1 MRITFIRA
9 NIGRL
14 DEGPFVE
21 RGRME
26 PLEIG
31 VLAALTPPEVECL
44 FYDDRM
50 EEIPYDEPTDLVA
63 ITVEV
68 YTARRAY
75 EIAAAYRRRGV
86 PVILGGF
93 HVTLCPEECLEHADA
108 IYIGDAESHWGQ
120 VVADARRRS
129 LQRVY
134 RGVAGIPQAG
144 GVRPRRELYQGKGYL
159 PITLLQVSRGC
170 PYPCDFCA
178 ISAFFARRQTIR
190 PVADVLAEI
199 ESQERRWLFFVDD
212 NFLAN
217 RRAAKELLRT
227 LVPLKIRWVSQAS
240 IDMADDPELMDL
252 VEASGCLGTVT
263 GFESLDPRNLTAMR
277 KTPNLRGGGW
287 ERYQK
292 QVEVLRQH
300 HLQTWA
306 AFTLGHDR
314 DTPESIAE
322 LYDFAVHNRFCFA
335 AFNILMPYPGTP
347 LYARLAA
354 EDRLLWDG
362 KWWLHTDYRFNHA
375 AFVPRAMS
383 PEALTEAVRDC
394 RWKWNSLGSIA
405 RRLWDPKTHLSSP
418 LRLGLYLRYNRLY
431 ARETKTKQDMRFG
444 RTAGDL
450 RPAQASEVQR
460 V

>member
-9 NIGRL
+9 NMGRL
-14 DEGPFVE
+14 AEGPFVE

-31 VLAALTPPEVECL
+31 VLAALTPPDVECL
-44 FYDDRM
+44 FYDDRV
-50 EEIPYDEPTDLVA
+50 EDIPYDEPTDLVA

-68 YTARRAY
+68 YTARRSY
-75 EIAAAYRRRGV
+75 EIAAAYRRRGM

-93 HVTLCPEECLEHADA
+93 HVTLCPEEGLEHADA
-108 IYIGDAESHWGQ
+108 IYVGDAESHWGQ
-120 VVADARRRS
+120 VVADARRGS

-144 GVRPRRELYQGKGYL
+144 GVRPRRDLYYGKDYL
-159 PITLLQVSRGC
+159 PITLLQATRGC

-178 ISAFFARRQTIR
+178 ISAFFGRRQIVR
-190 PVADVLAEI
+190 PIADILAEI
-199 ESQERRWLFFVDD
+199 ERQERRWLFFVDD

-217 RRAAKELLRT
+217 RKAAKDILRA
-227 LVPLKIRWVSQAS
+227 LVPLKIRWISQAS

-263 GFESLDPRNLTAMR
+263 GFESLDPRNLAAMR

-287 ERYQK
+287 DHYQK
-292 QVEVLRQH
+292 QVEVLRRH

-306 AFTLGHDR
+306 SFTLGHDH
-314 DTPESIAE
+314 DTSASIAE
-322 LYDFAVHNRFCFA
+322 LYDFAVRNRFCFA

-347 LYARLAA
+347 LYKRLAE

-362 KWWLHTDYRFNHA
+362 KWWLHPDYRFYQA
-375 AFVPRAMS
+375 AFVPKCMT
-383 PEALTEAVRDC
+383 PEALTEQVFECHR
-394 RWKWNSLGSIA
+394 KWNSAGSIFQ
-405 RRLWDPKTHLSSP
+405 RVWDFKTHLNSP
-418 LRLGLYLRYNRLY
+418 WRLMFYLYYNRLY
-431 ARETKTKQDMRFG
+431 SKDCQTKQDMRFG
-444 RTAGDL
+444 HTAGDL
-450 RPAQASEVQR
+450 RPAQTPEIQR

>member
-75 EIAAAYRRRGV
+75 EIAATFRRRGV
-86 PVILGGF
+86 PVVLGGF
-93 HVTLCPEECLEHADA
+93 HATLCPEECLEHADT
-108 IYIGDAESHWGQ
+108 IYVGDAESHWAEL
-120 VVADARRRS
+120 VADAQQGVLR
-129 LQRVY
+129 RVY
-134 RGVAGIPQAG
+134 RGVPGVPQAG
-144 GVRPRRELYQGKGYL
+144 GVLPRREHYRGKGYL
-159 PITLLQVSRGC
+159 PISLLQATRGC

-178 ISAFFARRQTIR
+178 ISAFFTRRQTIR

-217 RRAAKELLRT
+217 RKAAKELLRA
-227 LVPLKIRWVSQAS
+227 LVPLKIRWISQAS

-263 GFESLDPRNLTAMR
+263 GFESLDPHNLMAMQ

-287 ERYQK
+287 NRYQK

-306 AFTLGHDR
+306 SFTLGHDH
-314 DTPESIAE
+314 DTTASIAE
-322 LYDFAVHNRFCFA
+322 LCDFAVRNRFCFA

-347 LYARLAA
+347 LFRRLAK
-354 EDRLLWDG
+354 EGRLLWDG
-362 KWWLHTDYRFNHA
+362 KWWLHPDYRVNHA
-375 AFVPRAMS
+375 AFVPKLMS
-383 PEALTEAVRDC
+383 PEELTEQVWEC
-394 RWKWNSLGSIA
+394 RRKWNSTTSIFH
-405 RRLWDPKTHLSSP
+405 RLWDIETHLNSP
-418 LRLGLYLRYNRLY
+418 LRLFLYLRYNILY
-431 ARETKTKQDMRFG
+431 AKETKMKQGMYLG
-444 RTAGDL
+444 RY
-450 RPAQASEVQR
+450 QAAVGSVSETGAR
-460 V
+460 YS